1 MPEIPAASTEPNRE
15 KDNIS
20 EVGKVYDTSTYK
32 HKRFTVGDRTV
43 IWFIDDAE
51 GSAAEIPSNNLFILD
66 RDGVELWSMKAALKR
81 EDTCTLLRIE
91 GGKAYF
97 ATYNGFGAWIDVQTL
112 EITGK
117 RMVR

>member
-1 MPEIPAASTEPNRE
+1 MRHSV
-15 KDNIS
+15 S
-20 EVGKVYDTSTYK
+20 EVKKLYDTSTYK
-32 HKRFTVGDRTV
+32 HKSFPVGDRTV
-43 IWFIDDAE
+43 VWLIDAE
-51 GSAAEIPSNNLFILD
+51 ERITAETPSNNLFILD
-66 RDGVELWSMKAALKR
+66 ETGNEIWSMKDVLKR

-97 ATYNGFGAWIDVQTL
+97 ATYNGFGAWIDVRTL